1 MTEIKHINLT
11 VCGDVENLDRFAEN
25 SFYKFL

>member
-11 VCGDVENLDRFAEN
+11 AYDDVENLDRFNEN